1 MSTSSLRERKPRPK
15 SFAGIAKEVDPQ
27 NNDLILHRR
36 ERLIPLTKSPFYDK
50 HTIEYRKLKEARR
63 QSSKAPSVHG
73 PGTPGPDMVAAYEGM
88 LTADEIKDVNKSND
102 EERGERPPAWLDL
115 FFDLAWAST
124 FSNLTQNN
132 TISGGEEIISYAV
145 FFSMV
150 WWMWVSQVSYDIRF
164 YSNDWFHRIFV
175 FLQLCVFGALS
186 AFTNNFD
193 VTAYV
198 GKDDNDPFVAIL
210 NTIKG
215 LSAAQQAANE
225 VADDR
230 YPQIAFIGI
239 AFVIAVSRALL
250 CIQYIRVWLYA
261 HDKRDPAIVVKPLAL
276 LTSSGLWFG
285 SFVMLLSAR
294 YSSNAAQIS
303 KFIMWGVATLI
314 EIAGHGFAPPP
325 SHLRSMGS
333 LSGRL
338 STLVTIILGEGLNA
352 ITGTLRFAVQ
362 SLGFNAR
369 SGGLVIATAVVVYL
383 TFYLYFEGTRPR
395 ISKNRRSLWICL
407 HLPYMLSVILLMEGL
422 KNLLLY
428 SILYNSYSFVIHTF
442 SNNLIAAA
450 AAPDGETMIQVLNT
464 TMTPFLAKIGF
475 SWEVGWSQV
484 WSMMQAA
491 PAGAETEKAYYIGMY
506 RLLMNITTV
515 VFDQFQSDGPGK
527 GSAEGQVAVFDYL
540 HNDTL
545 VALDIPTD
553 SLPHFMNVVSILARP
568 QVQGARWISG
578 LAGIVLIFLSFIN
591 VTQEWPKDRYAWGS
605 VLSRFING
613 LILLCLL
620 LLNIGSGT
628 YLMDTSSTGIWAWL
642 DSYWTLPTLALSL
655 FLQTVIDHIL
665 LVLSVWSADRE
676 LERTYEPS
684 LLDPLRDSKDN
695 AYDPP
700 TSAYPYST
708 TPAKAE
714 FTTSPTQPQSQQQQ
728 NWQPAYVA
736 QTQTQTPAPQYTAQ
750 HQTSYGFIAPPPP
763 PPFMGSGGS
772 AIPPGGIVTPSR

>member
-1 MSTSSLRERKPRPK
+1 MSTSSLRERNTSGKARPK
-15 SFAGIAKEVDPQ
+15 SFAGIAKEVDVE

-36 ERLIPLTKSPFYDK
+36 ERLIPLTKSPFYDRK
-50 HTIEYRKLKEARR
+50 TIEYRKLKEARR
-63 QSSKAPSVHG
+63 ESSYVPSVHR
-73 PGTPGPDMVAAYEGM
+73 PRTPGPDTASAYEGM

-132 TISGGEEIISYAV
+132 TISGGKEIISYAV

-175 FLQLCVFGALS
+175 FLQLCIFGALS

-198 GKDDNDPFVAIL
+198 GAESSDPFVTIL
-210 NTIKG
+210 NQIKG

-225 VADDR
+225 VAGDR

-239 AFVIAVSRALL
+239 AFVIGISRALL

-294 YSSNAAQIS
+294 YTSNAAQIS

-352 ITGTLRFAVQ
+352 ITGTLKFAVQ
-362 SLGFNAR
+362 SLGFNPR
-369 SGGLVIATAVVVYL
+369 SGGLVVATAVVVYL

-428 SILYNSYSFVIHTF
+428 STLYNSYEFVILTF
-442 SNNLIAAA
+442 SNNLVAAA
-450 AAPDGETMIQVLNT
+450 AAPDADSMLKVLGE

-475 SWEVGWSQV
+475 SWELGWSRV
-484 WSMMQAA
+484 WAMMEAA
-491 PAGAETEKAYYIGMY
+491 PDGPQKEQAYYIGMY
-506 RLLMNITTV
+506 RLLMNITTT
-515 VFDQFQSDGPGK
+515 VFDQFQSGNVDSIMPQ
-527 GSAEGQVAVFDYL
+527 GQVAIYDYL
-540 HNDTL
+540 HNDSL
-545 VALDIPTD
+545 VALDIPTEN
-553 SLPHFMNVVSILARP
+553 LPHFMNVVSILAQP

-578 LAGIVLIFLSFIN
+578 LAGAVLIFLALIN
-591 VTQEWPKDRYAWGS
+591 ITQEWPK
-605 VLSRFING
+605 
-613 LILLCLL
+613 
-620 LLNIGSGT
+620 GSGT
-628 YLMDTSSTGIWAWL
+628 YLMDTDSKAASVWAWL
-642 DSYWTLPTLALSL
+642 DSYWTLPTLAISL
-655 FLQTVIDHIL
+655 FVQTVIDQVL
-665 LVLSVWSADRE
+665 LVLSVRSADRA

-684 LLDPLRDSKDN
+684 LLDPLRDHKDN

-700 TSAYPYST
+700 ASAYPYSAA
-708 TPAKAE
+708 PAKDDYAM
-714 FTTSPTQPQSQQQQ
+714 SPTQYQQHS
-728 NWQPAYVA
+728 WQPAYVP
-736 QTQTQTPAPQYTAQ
+736 QTPAPQYTAPPPAQ
-750 HQTSYGFIAPPPP
+750 HQASYGFVAPPP
-763 PPFMGSGGS
+763 PPFMASGGS